1 LDLRSWRGGF
11 EPGLEEFDPPGKLRE
26 FLFQLRMPLFQ
37 PVQIPT
43 FLFVHKLWTI
53 EPLLRL
59 ASSLVLTAVS
69 GQRNAVIAGREGIE
83 ILNVTSKFSF
93 LIRHFCGIVVG
104 YGEKT

>member
-1 LDLRSWRGGF
+1 M
-11 EPGLEEFDPPGKLRE
+11 PGQQRE
-26 FLFQLRMPLFQ
+26 FLFQPGMPLFQ
-37 PVQIPT
+37 PLQVPT

-53 EPLLRL
+53 EPLRKL
-59 ASSLVLTAVS
+59 AGMVTSTNVSS
-69 GQRNAVIAGREGIE
+69 QRNAVVAGRERIE